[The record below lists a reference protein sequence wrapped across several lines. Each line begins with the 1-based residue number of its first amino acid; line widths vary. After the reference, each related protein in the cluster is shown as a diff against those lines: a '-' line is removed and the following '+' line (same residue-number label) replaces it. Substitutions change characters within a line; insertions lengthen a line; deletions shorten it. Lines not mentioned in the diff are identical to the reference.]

1 MSPAKSLSTKRLTEK
16 FLFYVSVMWIRAL
29 NASLNQYTQV
39 VSLREHVSYY
49 FIATSRAP
57 CRILG
62 ANETGSG
69 GYHHY
74 ANGGLMFRLLLQL
87 DLGLAKRWNLLGNAT
102 PLASTAASAPRWG
115 TCKLWIRHRPSKGGN
130 LGG

>member
-1 MSPAKSLSTKRLTEK
+1 
-16 FLFYVSVMWIRAL
+16 MWIRAL

-49 FIATSRAP
+49 FIATSWAP

-69 GYHHY
+69 GD
-74 ANGGLMFRLLLQL
+74 AV
-87 DLGLAKRWNLLGNAT
+87 
-102 PLASTAASAPRWG
+102 
-115 TCKLWIRHRPSKGGN
+115 PS
-130 LGG
+130 